1 MPDSH
6 GKSTNKIREHVPF
19 AYIFFISF
27 TYIYPLC
34 LYIERYEHLANS
46 IVMNQSNVVSSVKK
60 RQVNIELLRIIAMI
74 LVLLTH
80 TGYGKCDISL
90 VHSDIWK
97 AIGTYEVDSCI
108 FVCVP
113 CFVVIS
119 GYFGIRWKWKGLFNY
134 LFQIGFWGG
143 VWFTSSLGD

>member
-1 MPDSH
+1 M
-6 GKSTNKIREHVPF
+6 V
-19 AYIFFISF
+19 
-27 TYIYPLC
+27 
-34 LYIERYEHLANS
+34 
-46 IVMNQSNVVSSVKK
+46 
-60 RQVNIELLRIIAMI
+60 

-80 TGYGKCDISL
+80 TQWGKGSVELFRTDVWRAL
-90 VHSDIWK
+90 G
-97 AIGTYEVDSCI
+97 AFEVDGWI

-143 VWFTSSLGD
+143 YGLPSHMVVGIP